1 MAKENKGPSRF
12 FSRVRK
18 RALKPVSDF
27 IDSQVTKQLKAF
39 LEIGTD
45 VMGEKCSDFVVDGA
59 GDMSVENM
67 FVQTSVA
74 NEALSKKGLPFRVA
88 MVCADRIAIDIPWEN
103 LISGDWKLEVLG
115 LTVLIYP
122 LEREGWMYESLRK
135 AKEASIEGALAEL
148 IKKIKAL
155 DQKKKKPSFI
165 ESIVRRLIDQVKL
178 TVTIRD
184 IHIRIEREDGMRM
197 GAPMFCAGM
206 VLPSMS
212 VATTNATTGLATE
225 VNMGKAGVYVHHG
238 GRSGVCI
245 SAAAKVVGEAGAL
258 ALGHKRIISSPSD
271 VEKKA
276 EAAAEQERQQAFFT
290 DQNAMRD
297 AMKQVAKA
305 ASHWEDS
312 QWFFLFRPADDE
324 THCLSAAVKMD
335 SSHKDDPSKFD
346 YERPFQITSCHMGQL
361 SLQATEMQLASLM
374 SLTTHLSEY
383 KLWASYQIMRQLMQL
398 PQSGSIAPKRR
409 WRAAS
414 RAVAYSLNKAKVKT
428 ANVAEIIRTAKA
440 YKKSYLEFLQSSGLS
455 EKALR
460 SAVKRLNARAA
471 LSEIGQVQLQMFE
484 DLLPVDT
491 LAWCR
496 FVAQNAAIAAAKRK
510 GNFAR
515 PSSAGSPSSGDDDG
529 DGVEDLIDETDDIS
543 RMQELDAS
551 VLADPRLSEGPDHY
565 VCRAVDVQIDGF
577 TMQLLR
583 SLDATEQVQQGLG
596 YTAYTGGRGVELMVL
611 NVAGVHARM
620 RVVKAVG
627 ATTNVV
633 VTSIIAR
640 AGPAGN
646 GGNPTAPPKPLILRF
661 EDSMYG
667 VAVSDSMLG
676 GPIESPGA
684 IDAFLAL
691 RRDQLRGL
699 FGRARN
705 FAHRTLTSSEGDSTS
720 ASKDDANCD
729 RVPAIR
735 AFTMK
740 SSRVDIADEMDI
752 QMGKVFVEYSPPFWV
767 ALEAFLRPV
776 ERVKWASQLGATERL
791 RKKHGK
797 MYLACDKLMKEEWH
811 TAQIKIMTPFLEL
824 SNFLGLPSA
833 RHKMNV
839 EMKGF
844 EFKLL
849 SDKDD
854 STEELMK
861 VDIPPMAIT
870 KSPRVGHPL
879 PPVQKMQIKL
889 LAPVGVESAM
899 QTGAFARVLNI
910 NLNGAGPYNGFTRLG
925 GTRDALNA
933 SVRALHAEIGALE
946 AEQER
951 LMIKRNLLRSASM
964 SSALAMIEVQAITVC
979 PGYGTPLHVS
989 PAMDGSVMPSAAAK
1003 ADAEAENA
1011 TAATNKLQQSV
1022 DRIEGRMGEVVA
1034 YVQGKERSRVPAA
1047 DHKAGCPFSL
1057 SGLARLA
1064 RSLARPRSTTTTTVV
1079 IEPVVKPA

>member
-1 MAKENKGPSRF
+1 MAKENKGPRGI
-12 FSRVRK
+12 FSGVRK
-18 RALKPVSDF
+18 RALKSVSDF

-45 VMGEKCSDFVVDGA
+45 VKGEKCSDFVVDGA

-88 MVCADRIAIDIPWEN
+88 MVRADRIAIDIPWEN

-135 AKEASIEGALAEL
+135 AKEASIEGALAAL
-148 IKKIKAL
+148 IKKIEAL

-165 ESIVRRLIDQVKL
+165 ESIVRRLINQVNL

-184 IHIRIEREDGMRM
+184 IHIRIERKDGMRM
-197 GAPMFCAGM
+197 GAPMFCAGL

-212 VATTNATTGLATE
+212 VATTKAGDGLVTE
-225 VNMGKAGVYVHHG
+225 VKMGKAGVYVHHG
-238 GRSGVCI
+238 SRSGVCM

-312 QWFFLFRPADDE
+312 QWFFLFRPVGDE

-346 YERPFQITSCHMGQL
+346 YECPFQITSCHMGQL

-374 SLTTHLSEY
+374 SLTTHVSEY

-398 PQSGSIAPKRR
+398 PQSGSIPPKSR

-414 RAVAYSLNKAKVKT
+414 RAVALSLNKAKVKT
-428 ANVAEIIRTAKA
+428 ANMAEIMRTAKV

-471 LSEIGQVQLQMFE
+471 LSEVGQVQLQTYE

-515 PSSAGSPSSGDDDG
+515 PSSARNPSSGDDG
-529 DGVEDLIDETDDIS
+529 DGGEDPIDETEDIS
-543 RMQELDAS
+543 RMQELDADA
-551 VLADPRLSEGPDHY
+551 LADPRLSEGPDHY
-565 VCRAVDVQIDGF
+565 VCRAVDVQIDGLK
-577 TMQLLR
+577 MQLLR

-596 YTAYTGGRGVELMVL
+596 YTAYTGGCGVELMVL

-640 AGPAGN
+640 AGPAGI
-646 GGNPTAPPKPLILRF
+646 GGHPTATPKPLILRF

-667 VAVSDSMLG
+667 EAVLDSMLG

-705 FAHRTLTSSEGDSTS
+705 FAHRTLTSSGGDNTP
-720 ASKDDANCD
+720 ASIENANCD

-740 SSRVDIADEMDI
+740 SSRVDVADEMAI

-767 ALEAFLRPV
+767 ALEAFLRPI

-797 MYLACDKLMKEEWH
+797 MYRACDNLMREEWH
-811 TAQIKIMTPFLEL
+811 TAQIKIMTPFLVL
-824 SNFLGLPSA
+824 SDFLGLPSA

-839 EMKGF
+839 ELSGF

-849 SDKDD
+849 SEKDD

-861 VDIPPMAIT
+861 VDLPPMTIT

-879 PPVQKMQIKL
+879 PPVQKMQIKF
-889 LAPVGVESAM
+889 LAPIGVESAM

-910 NLNGAGPYNGFTRLG
+910 NLNGAGPYTGFTRLG

-946 AEQER
+946 AERER
-951 LMIKRNLLRSASM
+951 LVIKRNQLRSASV
-964 SSALAMIEVQAITVC
+964 SSALAFIEVQAIEVC
-979 PGYGTPLHVS
+979 PGYGAPLHAS
-989 PAMDGSVMPSAAAK
+989 PAMDGSVMPSAVARAA
-1003 ADAEAENA
+1003 AEAENV
-1011 TAATNKLQQSV
+1011 TAATNRLQQSV
-1022 DRIEGRMGEVVA
+1022 DRIEASMCEVVA
-1034 YVQGKERSRVPAA
+1034 YVKGKESSRVPAA
-1047 DHKAGCPFSL
+1047 VHKAGCPFSL

-1064 RSLARPRSTTTTTVV
+1064 RSLARPRSTTTVV
-1079 IEPVVKPA
+1079 LEPVVNSA